1 MTFEVPEGQTFGLI
15 GTNGS
20 GKSTLLKCMAQI
32 LRPDAGSLQTHG
44 KVSALLELGAGFH
57 PELSG
62 RDNVFLNGAI
72 LGMSKRSIQARS
84 TTSWTSPASSGSS
97 TRR

>member
-1 MTFEVPEGQTFGLI
+1 
-15 GTNGS
+15 
-20 GKSTLLKCMAQI
+20 MARI
-32 LRPDAGSLQTHG
+32 LRPDKGSIATEG

-62 RDNVFLNGAI
+62 RENVYLNGSI
-72 LGMSKRSIQARS
+72 LGLEQEAARRAASTRSS
-84 TTSWTSPASSGSS
+84 TSPASSSSS